1 MTEIQTLL
9 NAKKVR
15 LAEIRE
21 INSRLQKLGV
31 DTSYVKVTKIALKP
45 KSTTTPKKKASHPVP
60 IVATV
65 SSIKLYLTSQGVKY
79 NASASK
85 AELETIVRENFMVR
99 KVNEFHKK
107 QQAE

>member
-45 KSTTTPKKKASHPVP
+45 KSTIPKKKASHQVP